1 MLLVV
6 VVVATDQFFRKG
18 WYVVNFIICLNY
30 LLLIVATNKIDQ
42 LPISVGPGFGDSVT
56 RLLGGP
62 GTHSGM
68 SASCSEFELAAINT
82 QFKIIK
88 IYGIIQIQKLRLLTM
103 LMIVN
108 RYFNNLVYWVYPQ
121 LKYTIVSELFQEGKV
136 KTCLI
141 PVMSLRVV

>member
-1 MLLVV
+1 M
-6 VVVATDQFFRKG
+6 
-18 WYVVNFIICLNY
+18 
-30 LLLIVATNKIDQ
+30 
-42 LPISVGPGFGDSVT
+42 
-56 RLLGGP
+56 
-62 GTHSGM
+62 
-68 SASCSEFELAAINT
+68 
-82 QFKIIK
+82 IK

-136 KTCLI
+136 ETCLI